1 MILLLLAIMLPKQV
15 NRNINLGLN
24 FKFRKEAT
32 LGDLFKP
39 KIR

>member
-1 MILLLLAIMLPKQV
+1 MILLLLVIMVPKQV
-15 NRNINLGLN
+15 NRKIKLGLN